1 MSNVGIS
8 SIHISAIS
16 HATEDDDKVL
26 EAMVYFLPEDIEKD
40 AVYIET
46 VESEGC
52 FGNPI
57 KIHTITINKDK
68 VARKVFKHIIKLI
81 KSKEK
86 NVNMLKGDIDLRVE
100 KSKIYL
106 RFNKQKAYLGECDL
120 VDGDDVVRIVINFKI
135 FVPKNKEEK
144 VKEIVLKELSI

>member
-1 MSNVGIS
+1 MSKVDVSNIQIS
-8 SIHISAIS
+8 SIS
-16 HATEDDDKVL
+16 HATEDDNKVL
-26 EAMVYFLPEDIEKD
+26 EAMVYFLPEDIDDED
-40 AVYIET
+40 VEIET
-46 VESEGC
+46 VENEGC

-57 KIHTITINKDK
+57 KVHTITVNKSK
-68 VARKVFKHIIKLI
+68 VARKVFKHIMKLI

-86 NVNMLKGDIDLRVE
+86 NVSKSKGDIDLRIE

-135 FVPKNKEEK
+135 FSPKNKEEK
-144 VKEIVLKELSI
+144 VKEIVLKELE

>member
-1 MSNVGIS
+1 MSKVDIS
-8 SIHISAIS
+8 NIQISAIS

-26 EAMVYFLPEDIEKD
+26 DAMVYFLPEDIEEED
-40 AVYIET
+40 VYIET

-57 KIHTITINKDK
+57 KIHTITINRSKTAK
-68 VARKVFKHIIKLI
+68 KVFKHIMKLI
-81 KSKEK
+81 KSKDR
-86 NVNMLKGDIDLRVE
+86 NVNMLRGDIDLRIE
-100 KSKIYL
+100 RSKIYL

-135 FVPKNKEEK
+135 FSPKNKEEK
-144 VKEIVLKELSI
+144 VKEIVLGELEK

>member
-1 MSNVGIS
+1 MPNVDISNIN
-8 SIHISAIS
+8 ISAIS

-26 EAMVYFLPEDIEKD
+26 EAMIYFLPEDIEED
-40 AVYIET
+40 SVYIET
-46 VESEGC
+46 VENEGC

-57 KIHTITINKDK
+57 KIHTITINKGK
-68 VARKVFKHIIKLI
+68 VAKKVFKHIMELI

-86 NVNMLKGDIDLRVE
+86 NVNKLKGDIDLRVE

-120 VDGDDVVRIVINFKI
+120 VDGDDTVRIVINFKI
-135 FVPKNKEEK
+135 FSPKNKEEK
-144 VKEIVLKELSI
+144 VKEIVLKELE

>member
-1 MSNVGIS
+1 MSKVDIS
-8 SIHISAIS
+8 NIQISTIS

-26 EAMVYFLPEDIEKD
+26 EAMIYFLPEDIDEED
-40 AVYIET
+40 VYIET
-46 VESEGC
+46 VENEGC

-57 KIHTITINKDK
+57 KIHTITINKSK
-68 VARKVFKHIIKLI
+68 VAKKIFKRIMDLI

-86 NVNMLKGDIDLRVE
+86 NVNMLKGDIDLRIE

-135 FVPKNKEEK
+135 FSPKNKEEK
-144 VKEIVLKELSI
+144 VKEVVLGELE

>member
-1 MSNVGIS
+1 MSKVDVSNIQIS
-8 SIHISAIS
+8 SIS
-16 HATEDDDKVL
+16 HATEDDNKVL
-26 EAMVYFLPEDIEKD
+26 EAMVYFLPEDIDDED
-40 AVYIET
+40 VEIET
-46 VESEGC
+46 VENEGC

-57 KIHTITINKDK
+57 KVHTITVNKSK
-68 VARKVFKHIIKLI
+68 VARKVFKHIMKLI

-86 NVNMLKGDIDLRVE
+86 NVNKLKGDIDLRIE

-135 FVPKNKEEK
+135 FSPKNKEEK
-144 VKEIVLKELSI
+144 VKEIVLKELE

>member
-1 MSNVGIS
+1 MSKVDVSNIQIS
-8 SIHISAIS
+8 SIS
-16 HATEDDDKVL
+16 HATEDDNKVL
-26 EAMVYFLPEDIEKD
+26 EAMVYFLPEDIDDED
-40 AVYIET
+40 VEIET
-46 VESEGC
+46 VENEGC

-57 KIHTITINKDK
+57 KVHTITVNKSK
-68 VARKVFKHIIKLI
+68 VAKKVFKHIMKLI

-86 NVNMLKGDIDLRVE
+86 NVNKLKGDIDLRIE

-135 FVPKNKEEK
+135 FSPKNKEEK
-144 VKEIVLKELSI
+144 VKEIVLKELE